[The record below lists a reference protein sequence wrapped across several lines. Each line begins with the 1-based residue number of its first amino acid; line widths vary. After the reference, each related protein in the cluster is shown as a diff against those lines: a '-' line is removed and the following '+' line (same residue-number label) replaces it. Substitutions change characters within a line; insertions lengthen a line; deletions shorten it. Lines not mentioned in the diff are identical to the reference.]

1 MKKMKKIKYQ
11 TNKFLILYFSMIIFQ
26 GFAIGQRGPAFL
38 DLQIITHTDM
48 EAASFFFTSSS
59 AGYLVGSLVAGV
71 VYNKLNKS
79 LLLLLTVLGLA
90 VTTVAVPWCSPYTL
104 MLAIHF
110 VASLFAGGLDTGW
123 WLARS
128 LLSHPVKLCTIR
140 DKHWL
145 SFELNCV

>member
-48 EAASFFFTSSS
+48 EAAAFFFTSAS

-71 VYNKLNKS
+71 VYDKLNKS